1 MSPLGPPECPSLV
14 PREFETLHHAS
25 LRRFVVN
32 QDERL
37 FPPIPSSTQQ
47 EPEELLTS
55 GESAARSLSMQGE
68 PMLAE
73 DDIFEDP

>member
-1 MSPLGPPECPSLV
+1 MPAYDGSWCN
-14 PREFETLHHAS
+14 RA
-25 LRRFVVN
+25 
-32 QDERL
+32 ERL

-73 DDIFEDP
+73 DDILEDQIPGGSGRR